1 VRKRRYTQWTVS
13 GFSTPSAVPE
23 SSRSPPALPFRQAA
37 ERRHMPTMAG
47 LTDESDSAAAQSSRS
62 PSNFPQ
68 PLLLA
73 DDLVGLAPLSSLA
86 MSNLCLMSAL
96 PPIPCLGGWGSS
108 VVFRS
113 PELRQKALLELQQMD
128 AVLDPV
134 LFDVMT
140 ANTIYAQKAQLVTLK
155 WREIVFIGRA
165 TALWALL
172 CLSETPPADALRA
185 TWLLQA
191 IAAAQALQ
199 PTALVRYLDT
209 LHLVVQNF
217 ESVRGTFPLAF
228 LHQLLST
235 LVLSA
240 LETSGHP
247 AMMAL
252 VQDWRRM
259 YGSRVD
265 VDMFAPP
272 GTNLITV
279 RPAHPKFNDV
289 SQLLLDLQTLV
300 LKSVSVPDSL
310 FPQTVLTLAA
320 VGSTSRHRA
329 VHRAQRP
336 PLASPADRTVSFSS
350 SPRAA
355 GGSNA
360 PRFLGR
366 VPFHEGDAEHCWY
379 CAGMLKTARAF
390 FSDTAE
396 KHATP
401 APARTADHSI
411 RACRQFKS
419 DMLNNARTFL
429 KPIRA
434 PRSFVA
440 VIDFGD
446 LPSES
451 DPSGDSDSL
460 PDGGCESLN

>member
-1 VRKRRYTQWTVS
+1 
-13 GFSTPSAVPE
+13 
-23 SSRSPPALPFRQAA
+23 
-37 ERRHMPTMAG
+37 
-47 LTDESDSAAAQSSRS
+47 
-62 PSNFPQ
+62 
-68 PLLLA
+68 
-73 DDLVGLAPLSSLA
+73 
-86 MSNLCLMSAL
+86 L
-96 PPIPCLGGWGSS
+96 PPIPYIGGWGSS
-108 VVFRS
+108 FVFRS
-113 PELRQKALLELQQMD
+113 PELRQTALLELQQMD

-134 LFDVMT
+134 FFPVDVMA
-140 ANTIYAQKAQLVTLK
+140 ANTISAQKAQLVTLK

-259 YGSRVD
+259 YGSLVD
-265 VDMFAPP
+265 VDMLAPP
-272 GTNLITV
+272 GTTK
-279 RPAHPKFNDV
+279 A
-289 SQLLLDLQTLV
+289 
-300 LKSVSVPDSL
+300 
-310 FPQTVLTLAA
+310 LTLAA

-329 VHRAQRP
+329 VHRAQRSS
-336 PLASPADRTVSFSS
+336 LASSANRAVSFSS
-350 SPRAA
+350 TPRAA
-355 GGSNA
+355 GASNA
-360 PRFLGR
+360 PQFLGR
-366 VPFHEGDAEHCWY
+366 VPFTEGDEAHCWY
-379 CAGMLKTARAF
+379 CAGMIKTARVF
-390 FSDTAE
+390 FSATAE

-411 RACRQFKS
+411 RTCRKFKS
-419 DMLNNARTFL
+419 DMLDNARLFL
-429 KPIRA
+429 KPVRT

-451 DPSGDSDSL
+451 DASGESDSV
-460 PDGGCESLN
+460 PDGGFEYLN